1 MKLFTWGPA
10 PNPRRVRM
18 FAAEKGIELPTE
30 DVGAGWALK
39 REFLERSPHRLT
51 PMLELDDGTLIG
63 EAPAICRYLEALH
76 PEPPLMGRNPK
87 ECAVIEMWERSCEY
101 DGLQAIAEVF
111 RNTVPAFVDRGLA
124 GYSVPVP
131 QIPALVERGR
141 LRAAAFFAKLDGQLS
156 CARYVAGEQFT
167 FADIT
172 ALCALDFGKRVS
184 VEPAPSA
191 THIARWYAE
200 VAARPSSRV

>member
-1 MKLFTWGPA
+1 MKLYTWGPA
-10 PNPRRVRM
+10 PNPRRVRI
-18 FAAEKGIELPTE
+18 FAAEKGIALPTE

-39 REFLERSPHRLT
+39 RDYLERSPHRLT

-76 PEPPLMGRNPK
+76 PEPPLFGRTPK
-87 ECAVIEMWERSCEY
+87 EAAVIEMWERSCEFE
-101 DGLQAIAEVF
+101 GLQAIAEVF
-111 RNTVPAFVDRGLA
+111 RNSIPAFVDRALA

-141 LRAAAFFAKLDGQLS
+141 LRAAAFFAKLDERLGNS
-156 CARYVAGEQFT
+156 RYVGGDELS

-172 ALCALDFGKRVS
+172 ALCALDFGKRIS
-184 VEPAPSA
+184 VEPPADA
-191 THIARWYAE
+191 AHLARWYVE
-200 VAARPSSRV
+200 VAARPSAKA